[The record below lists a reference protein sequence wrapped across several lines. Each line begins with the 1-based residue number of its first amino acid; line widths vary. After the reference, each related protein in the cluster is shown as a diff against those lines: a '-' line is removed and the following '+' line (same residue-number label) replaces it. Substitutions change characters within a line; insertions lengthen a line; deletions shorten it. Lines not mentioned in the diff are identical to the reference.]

1 MLNNVCI
8 QTSTRTRS
16 KDFLFGNII
25 HIYKKKEN
33 VWQQQC
39 SIQGTARK
47 VGKKAFKNCVTL
59 QCKLAECFIVAAGV
73 LVGFKLMHT
82 PLSSWITIF
91 SSIFS
96 YLQIIFFCFPL
107 LPKILFPQLIVKR
120 AYKSCLPL
128 HAIWQSCIKEL
139 LQNAGN

>member
-59 QCKLAECFIVAAGV
+59 QCKLAEYYIVAAGV

-82 PLSSWITIF
+82 PLSS
-91 SSIFS
+91 
-96 YLQIIFFCFPL
+96 
-107 LPKILFPQLIVKR
+107 
-120 AYKSCLPL
+120 
-128 HAIWQSCIKEL
+128 
-139 LQNAGN
+139 